1 MITPIHI
8 FTANLGDSRTLL
20 IKQGTFRNPMSVEN
34 WRLCFRNTM
43 KVPLPPRIPSV
54 ILEEFEE
61 DTIQELA
68 DTMEPGVVFSTED
81 HT

>member
-1 MITPIHI
+1 
-8 FTANLGDSRTLL
+8 
-20 IKQGTFRNPMSVEN
+20 
-34 WRLCFRNTM
+34 M

-81 HT
+81 HTYVLTKDSWTGDQNLLGR

>member
-1 MITPIHI
+1 MTPE
-8 FTANLGDSRTLL
+8 RCLL
-20 IKQGTFRNPMSVEN
+20 NKEGFLKISPYASKRDQFRK
-34 WRLCFRNTM
+34 TI

>member
-1 MITPIHI
+1 MIQERYSSNKEHFVTNWASK
-8 FTANLGDSRTLL
+8 TDRNLSF
-20 IKQGTFRNPMSVEN
+20 FRNK
-34 WRLCFRNTM
+34 M

-81 HT
+81 HTYVFI

>member
-1 MITPIHI
+1 
-8 FTANLGDSRTLL
+8 
-20 IKQGTFRNPMSVEN
+20 
-34 WRLCFRNTM
+34 M

-54 ILEEFEE
+54 ILEEFEDE
-61 DTIQELA
+61 TIQELA

>member
-1 MITPIHI
+1 M
-8 FTANLGDSRTLL
+8 
-20 IKQGTFRNPMSVEN
+20 
-34 WRLCFRNTM
+34 
-43 KVPLPPRIPSV
+43 

-81 HT
+81 HTYVLTREHRTAYRTCLGRQIHVRVKE

>member
-1 MITPIHI
+1 VRQKLTEI
-8 FTANLGDSRTLL
+8 
-20 IKQGTFRNPMSVEN
+20 
-34 WRLCFRNTM
+34 RLFFRNTI

-81 HT
+81 HTYVLT

>member
-1 MITPIHI
+1 
-8 FTANLGDSRTLL
+8 
-20 IKQGTFRNPMSVEN
+20 
-34 WRLCFRNTM
+34 M

-81 HT
+81 HTYVLTKTGLGTHWYNWKRLLQNEKRIRK

>member
-1 MITPIHI
+1 M
-8 FTANLGDSRTLL
+8 
-20 IKQGTFRNPMSVEN
+20 
-34 WRLCFRNTM
+34 
-43 KVPLPPRIPSV
+43 PLPPRIPSV

-81 HT
+81 HTYVLTRDQWSGDQNLLGR